1 MYEVWRQQRKLRIEI
16 EQELERFDDIVNSRY
31 FLTMID
37 DNVAQEL
44 IYYYI
49 LRHYDVSLLGSQLE
63 RTLIAIKTGKLGSCW
78 QIGGGIMMK
87 LTMRDV
93 IIDRV

>member
-1 MYEVWRQQRKLRIEI
+1 EVL
-16 EQELERFDDIVNSRY
+16 SRY

-44 IYYYI
+44 LYYYV

-63 RTLIAIKTGKLGSCW
+63 HMLIAIKTGKTGSCW
-78 QIGGGIMMK
+78 QVGGGIVMK
-87 LTMRDV
+87 LTLRSV
-93 IIDRV
+93 IIKRV